1 MFYKSHFSDV
11 FRGKN
16 HIFQMFF
23 GVKITFFGCFSGQKS
38 HFPEFSR
45 GEEDAITSQLNP

>member
-23 GVKITFFGCFSGQKS
+23 GIEITFFGCFSEQKS
-38 HFPEFSR
+38 HFP
-45 GEEDAITSQLNP
+45 A